1 MENRKC
7 IAVLTEKPSLDYQSG
22 ILKGIYRSAFS
33 HDTNVAV
40 FCVTSTRS
48 DEAYQIGEMV
58 IFSLLG
64 DYSRF
69 SGVIYLPD
77 TIDYSMRDTLITE
90 KLIAASRKIKIP
102 VVTIDGNCDEFPC
115 FLSDDSEPIQ
125 FLVDHLS
132 AGHGCKDIA
141 FVTGRK
147 NHPHA
152 EHRLEAFSRA
162 MSKNNLEIRENRMF
176 YGDFWRTCGEDIVS
190 SLLAG
195 ESGLPEAIICAN
207 SYMADGIYEA
217 LYKRGFRA
225 PRDIKLACYG
235 EKTETSEYIS
245 ATIRATDSL
254 GFSACEGLFSMIN
267 GGSIPSVNRIPTEF
281 QKRPAMTCGCM
292 QPDEYNLLDFRMKDP
307 NEVSDF
313 FTEYNTMSE
322 SLIRR
327 PNIRETLWTANW
339 YTHLFGDF
347 TRFSVC
353 MCDDV
358 VKPEL
363 SLDENDVCVSYT
375 DEMLTVLDHKR
386 LPDGTSDAF
395 VGTDRRF
402 PVSEVYPPLFSADG
416 DPAAY
421 VFRQLHF
428 IERCYGYAVLSYGSK
443 IISPQAS
450 FDFWVNVLANAVESQ
465 RRLTIMR
472 YLYKKVNQDAV
483 TDSMTGLFNR
493 NGFNSML
500 PQMITEAREAGKNFL
515 LIMSDLNGLKYV
527 NDSFGHSEG
536 DNLINTAA
544 GLLSH
549 QIIFEPAD

>member
-33 HDTNVAV
+33 HDVNVAV

-69 SGVIYLPD
+69 SGLIYLPD

-125 FLVDHLS
+125 FLVEHLS
-132 AGHGCKDIA
+132 AGHGCRDIA

-152 EHRLEAFSRA
+152 EQRLEAFSRA

-267 GGSIPSVNRIPTEF
+267 GGSIPRVNRIPTEF

-292 QPDEYNLLDFRMKDP
+292 HPDEYNLLDFRVKDP
-307 NEVSDF
+307 NEISDF

-375 DEMLTVLDHKR
+375 DEMLMVLDTNASPTGPQTLSSERTGGSRSARCTLRCSAPTATPPHMFSGSYILSKGAT
-386 LPDGTSDAF
+386 GTPCSH
-395 VGTDRRF
+395 T
-402 PVSEVYPPLFSADG
+402 
-416 DPAAY
+416 
-421 VFRQLHF
+421 
-428 IERCYGYAVLSYGSK
+428 AVK
-443 IISPQAS
+443 
-450 FDFWVNVLANAVESQ
+450 
-465 RRLTIMR
+465 
-472 YLYKKVNQDAV
+472 
-483 TDSMTGLFNR
+483 
-493 NGFNSML
+493 
-500 PQMITEAREAGKNFL
+500 
-515 LIMSDLNGLKYV
+515 
-527 NDSFGHSEG
+527 
-536 DNLINTAA
+536 
-544 GLLSH
+544 
-549 QIIFEPAD
+549 

>member
-64 DYSRF
+64 DYSSF

-90 KLIAASRKIKIP
+90 KLIAASRKIKIT
-102 VVTIDGNCDEFPC
+102 VVTIDGNYDEFPC

-176 YGDFWRTCGEDIVS
+176 YGDFWRTCGENIVS

-267 GGSIPSVNRIPTEF
+267 GGRSFPWCIPST
-281 QKRPAMTCGCM
+281 
-292 QPDEYNLLDFRMKDP
+292 
-307 NEVSDF
+307 
-313 FTEYNTMSE
+313 
-322 SLIRR
+322 RR
-327 PNIRETLWTANW
+327 
-339 YTHLFGDF
+339 G
-347 TRFSVC
+347 
-353 MCDDV
+353 
-358 VKPEL
+358 
-363 SLDENDVCVSYT
+363 
-375 DEMLTVLDHKR
+375 
-386 LPDGTSDAF
+386 
-395 VGTDRRF
+395 
-402 PVSEVYPPLFSADG
+402 
-416 DPAAY
+416 
-421 VFRQLHF
+421 
-428 IERCYGYAVLSYGSK
+428 
-443 IISPQAS
+443 
-450 FDFWVNVLANAVESQ
+450 
-465 RRLTIMR
+465 
-472 YLYKKVNQDAV
+472 
-483 TDSMTGLFNR
+483 
-493 NGFNSML
+493 
-500 PQMITEAREAGKNFL
+500 
-515 LIMSDLNGLKYV
+515 
-527 NDSFGHSEG
+527 
-536 DNLINTAA
+536 
-544 GLLSH
+544 
-549 QIIFEPAD
+549 